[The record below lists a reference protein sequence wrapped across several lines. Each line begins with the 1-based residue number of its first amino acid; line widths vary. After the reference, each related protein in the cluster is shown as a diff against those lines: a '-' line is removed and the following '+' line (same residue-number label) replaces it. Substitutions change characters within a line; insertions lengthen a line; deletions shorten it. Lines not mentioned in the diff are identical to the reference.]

1 MESTEAYAVCDVGH
15 WLHVPSDGCGCSAV
29 LSQCLCP
36 DIPAGGFL
44 PARWCCWWEVNVRL
58 FKIAPQKELRFPHNV
73 SIRSLLDF
81 YLHFIKI
88 KFKPSLT
95 SRISVTGS
103 RTEDSEYTV
112 WELLL
117 ADCSR
122 QPGSFSLTGLIL
134 KSLLLSCDRLVS
146 PGVRAMETGE

>member
-15 WLHVPSDGCGCSAV
+15 WRHVPSDGCGCSAV

-58 FKIAPQKELRFPHNV
+58 FKIAPQKEPRFPHNV

-95 SRISVTGS
+95 SCISVTGS
-103 RTEDSEYTV
+103 RQRTQNTQS
-112 WELLL
+112 
-117 ADCSR
+117 
-122 QPGSFSLTGLIL
+122 GSFCWLTAPDNQD
-134 KSLLLSCDRLVS
+134 LS
-146 PGVRAMETGE
+146 PAQA